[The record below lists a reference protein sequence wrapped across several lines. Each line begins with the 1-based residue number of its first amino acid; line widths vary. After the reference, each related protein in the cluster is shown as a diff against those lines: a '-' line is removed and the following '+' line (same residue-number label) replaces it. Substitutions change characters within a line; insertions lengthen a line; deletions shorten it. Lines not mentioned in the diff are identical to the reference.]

1 MSKPKVIKE
10 FGALDDAVKQAIY
23 ELYPYGFERHLITFK
38 NHKKHLISALPF
50 ETEDRFYMVKMT
62 RGEANKIS
70 SQKTVFEASLEGIEE
85 ISEMDEKVVTEKVDA
100 KKTKKKKAKT
110 KK

>member
-1 MSKPKVIKE
+1 
-10 FGALDDAVKQAIY
+10 
-23 ELYPYGFERHLITFK
+23 
-38 NHKKHLISALPF
+38 
-50 ETEDRFYMVKMT
+50 MVKMT

-70 SQKTVFEASLEGIEE
+70 SQKTVFEASLEDIEE

-100 KKTKKKKAKT
+100 KKTKTKKAKT